1 MNALKKVKEWLKT
14 GNNSLWVA
22 TAALILVG
30 TLSIYQIAPFQ
41 EMRMELPEG
50 FYFGRYLPYL
60 IFGII
65 MMVGCSKM
73 SKKFMIQF
81 SYILGAFGCFLM
93 LITMVEPHIIRG
105 AARYVPLFGVVN
117 IDPFMMTLP
126 AYIVLMSNWLSK
138 ETTKE
143 KKFRIWLGCSAIT
156 VFIMFTAI
164 MAPYM
169 IIAAAYALVFL
180 VMSIQTRKNM
190 PMAFYTSIALGLGLV
205 AAFSYSVLTNSYMH
219 ARLEHIM
226 YGTSYTV
233 QAAKAVIHS
242 SSLIGSNP
250 EAIQALTNLPDVPT
264 DFMFAGIVGKMGYLM
279 GALVLMLYIWAS
291 TSIYRTTQNASQFR
305 KLLGAGVLTV
315 FIFGFFGNM
324 DTSIGGLQHASYLP
338 FMSCSWNAL
347 LSFCIMFGF
356 LLGQKGDGSKV

>member
-22 TAALILVG
+22 TAALIAIG
-30 TLSIYQIAPFQ
+30 TIAIYLLTPFL
-41 EMRMELPEG
+41 EIRRGYPEG
-50 FYFGRYLPYL
+50 FLFRRYLPYL
-60 IFGII
+60 ILGII
-65 MMVGCSKM
+65 MMIGCSRM
-73 SKKFMIQF
+73 SKRFMIRF
-81 SYILGAFGCFLM
+81 SYVLGVFGCILM
-93 LITMVEPHIIRG
+93 LLTMIEPHIIRG
-105 AARYVPLFGVVN
+105 AARYIPLFGIVN
-117 IDPFMMTLP
+117 LDPFMMTLP
-126 AYIVLMSNWLSK
+126 AYIVLISNWLSK

-143 KKFRIWLGCSAIT
+143 KKFKIWLGCSAVT
-156 VFIMFTAI
+156 VFIMYTAI

-169 IIAAAYALVFL
+169 IMAAAYALAFF
-180 VMSIQTRKNM
+180 VMTMQSRKNM

-205 AAFSYSVLTNSYMH
+205 TAFSYSVLTNSYMH

-250 EAIQALTNLPDVPT
+250 ESIQALTNLPDVPT

-291 TSIYRTTQNASQFR
+291 ISIHRTTQNASQFR

-315 FIFGFFGNM
+315 FILGFFGNM
-324 DTSIGGLQHASYLP
+324 DTSIGGLQYASYLP

-347 LSFCIMFGF
+347 LSFCIMFG
-356 LLGQKGDGSKV
+356 LLLAKPEKK

>member
-30 TLSIYQIAPFQ
+30 TVSIYQVAPFQ

-60 IFGII
+60 IFGMI
-65 MMVGCSKM
+65 MMIGCSRM

-93 LITMVEPHIIRG
+93 LLTMVEPHIIHG

-143 KKFRIWLGCSAIT
+143 KKFKIWLGCSAVT
-156 VFIMFTAI
+156 VFIMYTAI

-169 IIAAAYALVFL
+169 IMAAAYALAFF
-180 VMSIQTRKNM
+180 VMTIQSRKNM
-190 PMAFYTSIALGLGLV
+190 PMAFYTSIALGLGLG

-250 EAIQALTNLPDVPT
+250 ESIQAISNLPEVHT
-264 DFMFAGIVGKMGYLM
+264 DFMFAGIIGKMGLLM
-279 GALVLMLYIWAS
+279 GGLVLLLYVWVSAAILK
-291 TSIYRTTQNASQFR
+291 TTHNTSQFR
-305 KLLGAGVLTV
+305 KLLGFGVFSV
-315 FIFGFFGNM
+315 FVLNFFGNI

-338 FMSCSWNAL
+338 FMSCTWNEL
-347 LSFCIMFGF
+347 LAFCIMFGF
-356 LLGQKGDGSKV
+356 MLGKPEQK